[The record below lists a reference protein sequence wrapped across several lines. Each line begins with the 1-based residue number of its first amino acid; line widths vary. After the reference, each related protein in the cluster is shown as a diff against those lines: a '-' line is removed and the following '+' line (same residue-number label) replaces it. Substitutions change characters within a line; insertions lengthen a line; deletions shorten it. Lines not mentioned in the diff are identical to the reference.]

1 MLRCLVKHFL
11 YLALRAFAGILLL
24 MHKHLIERQCLTV
37 GINFREWIKV
47 GGETESVLAAER
59 LKTRCLNHGEKQS
72 VDSKH
77 SAFLKILGKPLG
89 RCRIVAA
96 VFLIHCHA
104 GAFKLLLCLK
114 EIARVSPQPCI
125 GECDHCRTV

>member
-1 MLRCLVKHFL
+1 MPDGR
-11 YLALRAFAGILLL
+11 
-24 MHKHLIERQCLTV
+24 HKFQGMDE
-37 GINFREWIKV
+37 V

-89 RCRIVAA
+89 RCRMRCRRLPYTLSRRCLQA
-96 VFLIHCHA
+96 HA
-104 GAFKLLLCLK
+104 LPEGNS
-114 EIARVSPQPCI
+114 ESQS
-125 GECDHCRTV
+125 TVLHR